1 MGVAPK
7 AASSLLDAPFTAP
20 TQPPRTTLVPRP
32 KQRECDLTT
41 QKPTDVPDDDPPNHV
56 GMNVLEEVPPDAL
69 HILIPLWPCNTDN
82 SSTISGEVNAKYVVP
97 VEER

>member
-1 MGVAPK
+1 MGVALK

-20 TQPPRTTLVPRP
+20 TQPLLVPPP

-41 QKPTDVPDDDPPNHV
+41 QKPTDVPNDDHA
-56 GMNVLEEVPPDAL
+56 GMNVSEEVPPDAL

-82 SSTISGEVNAKYVVP
+82 SSTISGEDNAKYVVP